1 MGSLEKERIRLSNI
15 LVIGHADGSRRW
27 EKELLMRLNAAGHV
41 VSSGRARAR
50 AATACGLDTVLAIES
65 QRLAPSLASQSEP
78 LPSDDPGHADL
89 VVDLTGT
96 AAGRGTPV
104 LTLEFCGHNAFPA
117 GLAEMLAS
125 GRLPELAVR
134 LDSVTVARGRP
145 MLSDRLWLSRI
156 CDDLLAGAISLVA
169 QSVARFSAGELE
181 PIADGPKLTLRKG
194 CFLRH
199 YLSFFYKGLAD
210 RATQKLRL
218 GRRPFYWQV
227 AYRLIDGPGV
237 AETGRLDGTPF
248 TVLADD
254 GQRFYADPFV
264 FERDGRHHLF
274 VEEFP
279 YATGRGV
286 ISVAELGDDGTF
298 GVPRV
303 VLEEAHHLSY
313 PQVFAHAGEI
323 FMIPESGGARELV
336 LYRASRFPDRWVRD
350 TVLMTDKD
358 FNDATLL
365 ESDGRFWL
373 LGTER
378 FGYGS
383 ASDTM
388 AVYTAPSLRGPWV
401 AHALNPI
408 AVDHSATRPGGAF
421 IRQGDALLLP
431 VQNGSRAY
439 GGGLGLMRLDHL
451 DDFDVRFE
459 LPRPIDPGP
468 AWARTGIHTLNRA
481 GGVEVVDSAG

>member
-1 MGSLEKERIRLSNI
+1 M
-15 LVIGHADGSRRW
+15 
-27 EKELLMRLNAAGHV
+27 
-41 VSSGRARAR
+41 
-50 AATACGLDTVLAIES
+50 
-65 QRLAPSLASQSEP
+65 
-78 LPSDDPGHADL
+78 
-89 VVDLTGT
+89 
-96 AAGRGTPV
+96 
-104 LTLEFCGHNAFPA
+104 
-117 GLAEMLAS
+117 AETLAS

-134 LDSVTVARGRP
+134 LDGVTVARGRP
-145 MLSDRLWLSRI
+145 MLGDRLWLSRS
-156 CDDLLAGAISLVA
+156 CNDLLAGAISLVA
-169 QSVARFSAGELE
+169 QSVARFAAGELA
-181 PIADGPKLTLRKG
+181 PIADSPAPMLRNAG
-194 CFLRH
+194 FVRH
-199 YLSFFYKGLAD
+199 YLPFFCRGLLD
-210 RATQKLRL
+210 RAVQKLRL

-237 AETGRLDGTPF
+237 AETRQLDGKPF

-264 FERDGRHHLF
+264 LERDGRHYLF

-286 ISVAELGDDGTF
+286 ISVAELGADGNF

-303 VLEEAHHLSY
+303 VLEEKHHLSY

-323 FMIPESGGARELV
+323 FMIPESAAARELV
-336 LYRASRFPDRWVRD
+336 LYRAAQFPDRWVRD
-350 TVLMTDKD
+350 TVLLTDKD

-388 AVYTAPSLRGPWV
+388 AVYSAPSLRGPWV

-408 AVDHSATRPGGAF
+408 AVDHSAARPGGAF
-421 IRQGDALLLP
+421 IRHGDALVLP

-439 GGGLGLMRLDHL
+439 GGGLGLMRLDRL
-451 DDFDVRFE
+451 DELDVRFAP
-459 LPRPIDPGP
+459 PRPIGPGP
-468 AWARTGIHTLNRA
+468 AWARAGIHTLNRA
-481 GGVEVVDSAG
+481 GNLEVVDSAG

>member
-1 MGSLEKERIRLSNI
+1 
-15 LVIGHADGSRRW
+15 
-27 EKELLMRLNAAGHV
+27 
-41 VSSGRARAR
+41 
-50 AATACGLDTVLAIES
+50 
-65 QRLAPSLASQSEP
+65 
-78 LPSDDPGHADL
+78 
-89 VVDLTGT
+89 
-96 AAGRGTPV
+96 
-104 LTLEFCGHNAFPA
+104 
-117 GLAEMLAS
+117 MLAS
-125 GRLPELAVR
+125 SRLPELAVR
-134 LDSVTVARGRP
+134 LDGVTVARGRP

-156 CDDLLAGAISLVA
+156 CNDLLAGAISLVV
-169 QSVARFSAGELE
+169 QSVARFSAGELV
-181 PIADGPKLTLRKG
+181 PIADSPAPILKSGGFFRN
-194 CFLRH
+194 
-199 YLSFFYKGLAD
+199 YLSFFCRGLVD
-210 RATQKLRL
+210 RAMQKIRL

-237 AETGRLDGTPF
+237 AETGQLDGTPF

-286 ISVAELGDDGTF
+286 ISVAELGADGTF

-303 VLEEAHHLSY
+303 VLEAAHHLSY

-323 FMIPESGGARELV
+323 FMIPESGAARELV
-336 LYRASRFPDRWVRD
+336 LYRAAQFPDRWVRD
-350 TVLMTDKD
+350 TVLMTDRD

-365 ESDGRFWL
+365 ESEGRFWL

-388 AVYTAPSLRGPWV
+388 AAYSAPSLRGPWA
-401 AHALNPI
+401 AHVLNPI
-408 AVDHSATRPGGAF
+408 AIDHSATRPGGAF
-421 IRQGDALLLP
+421 IRHGDALVLP

-439 GGGLGLMRLDHL
+439 GGGLGLMRLDRL
-451 DDFDVRFE
+451 DDFDVRFAP
-459 LPRPIDPGP
+459 PRPIGPGP

-481 GGVEVVDSAG
+481 GNVEVVDSAG